1 MSPPTSAYLLPHLLA
16 AAADRDPGKEA
27 VRARGRALSY
37 GRLDAM
43 ANGVAR
49 TLIDGG
55 VRPGDRVGVFAPKS
69 PEVVAAV
76 YGIMRAGA
84 AYVPLDPKQPV
95 LRAATVAGD
104 CTVAGVVT
112 TPSRAAEL
120 TAALGEHRPK
130 VAILFDDRTGP
141 VDLPCPQV
149 SFDDAV
155 ADPSSTDPGV
165 PAIDADLAYIL
176 Y

>member
-1 MSPPTSAYLLPHLLA
+1 LPQLLA
-16 AAADRDPGKEA
+16 AGAQRHPDRDA
-27 VRARGRALSY
+27 VRSRGRTLSY

-49 TLIDGG
+49 ALLDGG
-55 VRPGDRVGVFAPKS
+55 IRRGDRVAVFAPKS
-69 PEVVAAV
+69 PQVIASV

-112 TPSRAAEL
+112 TPSRATEL
-120 TAALGEHRPK
+120 LEALGDHRPK
-130 VAILFDDRTGP
+130 VVMLFDDGSGP
-141 VDLPCPQV
+141 VDLPC
-149 SFDDAV
+149 A
-155 ADPSSTDPGV
+155 
-165 PAIDADLAYIL
+165 
-176 Y
+176 